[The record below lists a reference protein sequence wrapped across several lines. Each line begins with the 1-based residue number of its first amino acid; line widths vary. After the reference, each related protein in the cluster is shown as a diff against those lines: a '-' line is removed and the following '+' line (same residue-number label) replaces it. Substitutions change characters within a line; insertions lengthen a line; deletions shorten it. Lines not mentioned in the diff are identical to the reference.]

1 MASVWLPAELLATQ
15 TPQLALPVGHQAKGT
30 APATLADVMAAAGA
44 GEGGRHGRTSPAFA
58 REASMSAAARAGRR
72 GVPTRA
78 EDVLG
83 AADPAPS
90 GGTAWWSRPEAGSE
104 PAQPTGAL
112 PAGPPKVPITGGTNE
127 RGLPVRVPMA
137 QLPADNGGSPGDRT
151 VTLPAQRI
159 ELDPDAV
166 GGALSRFYGGVRKAE
181 AEDVVVPVVPAGQR
195 PTELDVRLAG
205 SAAEEERW

>member
-1 MASVWLPAELLATQ
+1 
-15 TPQLALPVGHQAKGT
+15 
-30 APATLADVMAAAGA
+30 
-44 GEGGRHGRTSPAFA
+44 
-58 REASMSAAARAGRR
+58 MSAAARAGRR

-151 VTLPAQRI
+151 VTLPAQRV

-195 PTELDVRLAG
+195 PIELDVRLAG
-205 SAAEEERW
+205 SAAEEER